1 MHRKSSTSR
10 AGGLGLT
17 RAQYL
22 PTLLIA
28 IDLGAAL
35 VCGVDGDWRKVG
47 YWIAAGVLTYV
58 VTF

>member
-1 MHRKSSTSR
+1 M
-10 AGGLGLT
+10 T

-35 VCGVDGDWRKVG
+35 VYGLDGDWRKVG

>member
-1 MHRKSSTSR
+1 M
-10 AGGLGLT
+10 T

-35 VCGVDGDWRKVG
+35 VYGLDGDWRKIC
-47 YWIAAGVLTYV
+47 YWAAAAVLTYV